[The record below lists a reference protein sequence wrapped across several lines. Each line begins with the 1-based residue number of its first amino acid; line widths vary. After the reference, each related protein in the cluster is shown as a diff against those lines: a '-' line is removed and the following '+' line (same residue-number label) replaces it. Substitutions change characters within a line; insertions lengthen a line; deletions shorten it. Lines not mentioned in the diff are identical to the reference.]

1 MLTLDRYLAI
11 NHRIATALPGRAVKA
26 AYRVDPGEDDPA
38 CEDIGDLVLTLTDGE
53 LFITVDEGRRNIILF
68 DDAARVAGL
77 RRPRGQQRQRLDHL
91 AGRARID
98 HRPRIAPGAQDA
110 ALRVADHRVPEVQA
124 FQQRTAPDLGHRH
137 RRNRLGHEPS
147 SQTGELAPFA
157 LSSGLKVTL
166 DWCSRQ
172 ATGVCVKTDRQGPQP
187 APRVN

>member
-77 RRPRGQQRQRLDHL
+77 RRPRGQLSGAETSPNVIDVL
-91 AGRARID
+91 TAGPLLRVVVLR
-98 HRPRIAPGAQDA
+98 RPRGDSDYEEGHLCGLALTTRAGEVCVGAYLTELDDA
-110 ALRVADHRVPEVQA
+110 
-124 FQQRTAPDLGHRH
+124 
-137 RRNRLGHEPS
+137 
-147 SQTGELAPFA
+147 
-157 LSSGLKVTL
+157 
-166 DWCSRQ
+166 
-172 ATGVCVKTDRQGPQP
+172 GVCVLDPGALDPSVERTSLP
-187 APRVN
+187 